1 MSDRKETNEEFFA
14 TPFWSTQ
21 IPEWVD
27 DVNKTCQP
35 YLDESHEAQSEYTKE
50 GDMGR
55 VYHSGSIE
63 NDFKLKFLV
72 EYIGGTACNLL
83 QSWGN
88 DISNHK
94 VVFDSMWVQ
103 EFARDGGGHHRVHI
117 HENCHVSGFYF
128 LQNEDSSYPLFHD
141 PRQGSAMTSLPELDS
156 RKITP
161 ASRTCN
167 VQPEPGHMYMF
178 PSYLPHEY
186 IFSKKGGAF
195 RFIHFNLSA
204 VPLRYFGEGSVE

>member
-1 MSDRKETNEEFFA
+1 MSDREELHEQFFI
-14 TPFWSTQ
+14 TPFWSTH

-27 DVNKTCQP
+27 EVNKTCQP
-35 YLDESHEAQSEYTKE
+35 YLDEAHERQSEYTKD

-83 QSWGN
+83 RTWGS

-94 VVFDSMWVQ
+94 VLFDSMWVQ

-128 LQNEDSSYPLFHD
+128 LQNED
-141 PRQGSAMTSLPELDS
+141 
-156 RKITP
+156 
-161 ASRTCN
+161 
-167 VQPEPGHMYMF
+167 
-178 PSYLPHEY
+178 
-186 IFSKKGGAF
+186 
-195 RFIHFNLSA
+195 
-204 VPLRYFGEGSVE
+204 